1 MANCRTLI
9 LPLKTRKEDDMVQI
23 IDGWYFNMDE
33 NQYILVHKYMWE
45 KQDFKTRKG
54 TGEWI
59 EKKDEVGYFRTVT
72 AMLRRLAEFL
82 VRDKIAEGEIKTIR
96 EYIDE
101 MERIEKRLHEMVKGY

>member
-1 MANCRTLI
+1 
-9 LPLKTRKEDDMVQI
+9 
-23 IDGWYFNMDE
+23 MDE